1 MMDISEQNITEQRK
15 EKFLNWFKEPHNLA
29 LFLILVATSIFR
41 FYFLFKTKAQALWYD
56 EGLYLMLGKNAAG
69 VGDPT
74 FVAIQRDYFVSLIW
88 SLFIRLGIG
97 EFGLRILTVSA
108 GIASLLFFYLLVEH
122 FFGKKIG
129 LIALVL
135 AAAFYEPIFWSLRLD
150 IGTYSVLFILA
161 SLTFFAKG
169 LKNKKLSF
177 FLAAAALAVFGL
189 LAHAPGILI
198 ILFYIVFVPIYTKF
212 RFYKSKKFWISLL
225 FLSLLISPFIINN
238 LITVGEIYPRYQSGW
253 FERDAQVRP
262 ISEAM
267 IYITSIPNVIGMY
280 TFIFFLIGLIISL
293 DFVLGIDQLLKRR
306 PTKQEAKKIFIL
318 LYGSISLTLGI
329 QSLIVNGGG
338 YYEPRYVI
346 AFYLSTF
353 VFAAI
358 GIDFVS
364 LHIKKYSKPLSILFI
379 LGLLIFISHA
389 NLNQAADLINF
400 KKDSYQGIKQAG
412 LWLKANADPSETIIS
427 FERAQIIYYSGINVV
442 SIGSSKNIGN
452 QILEEDANYLLVWMG
467 GGQQK
472 ISELTAF
479 AMSNNNTIIPM
490 AAFPPNQ
497 PSVVIYKIADDFK
510 SNSG

>member
-1 MMDISEQNITEQRK
+1 
-15 EKFLNWFKEPHNLA
+15 
-29 LFLILVATSIFR
+29 
-41 FYFLFKTKAQALWYD
+41 
-56 EGLYLMLGKNAAG
+56 
-69 VGDPT
+69 
-74 FVAIQRDYFVSLIW
+74 
-88 SLFIRLGIG
+88 
-97 EFGLRILTVSA
+97 
-108 GIASLLFFYLLVEH
+108 
-122 FFGKKIG
+122 
-129 LIALVL
+129 
-135 AAAFYEPIFWSLRLD
+135 
-150 IGTYSVLFILA
+150 
-161 SLTFFAKG
+161 
-169 LKNKKLSF
+169 
-177 FLAAAALAVFGL
+177 
-189 LAHAPGILI
+189 
-198 ILFYIVFVPIYTKF
+198 
-212 RFYKSKKFWISLL
+212 
-225 FLSLLISPFIINN
+225 ISPFIINN

-479 AMSNNNTIIPM
+479 AMSNNNT
-490 AAFPPNQ
+490 
-497 PSVVIYKIADDFK
+497 
-510 SNSG
+510 